1 MSIGITKPAQE
12 KFSEERGRRGKPG
25 LGIQIGFLYGCGGA
39 GFRVTFTDD
48 PHAFDVVEER
58 DGIRIFLDAQ
68 SRDTLQGAV
77 IDWEEGPPEAGFVL
91 RHPDAAL
98 VDFC

>member
-1 MSIGITKPAQE
+1 MITITERARAMFEEERRRQGKPA
-12 KFSEERGRRGKPG
+12 
-25 LGIQIGFLYGCGGA
+25 LGIQVTFLYGCGGA

-48 PHAFDVVEER
+48 PR
-58 DGIRIFLDAQ
+58 DFQALSEADGVRFYLDRQ
-68 SRDTLQGAV
+68 SQDTLQGAV
-77 IDWEEGPPEAGFVL
+77 IDWEEGPPQAGFVL

>member
-1 MSIGITKPAQE
+1 MSIGITRPAQE
-12 KFSEERGRRGKPG
+12 KFSDERRRQEKPD
-25 LGIQIGFLYGCGGA
+25 LGIQIGFLYGCGGT

-48 PHAFDVVEER
+48 PHAFDVVEEVS
-58 DGIRIFLDAQ
+58 GIRIFLDAQ

-77 IDWEEGPPEAGFVL
+77 IDWEEGPQGGFVL
-91 RHPDAAL
+91 RHPEASL

>member
-1 MSIGITKPAQE
+1 MIEFTPHARTMFE
-12 KFSEERGRRGKPG
+12 EERRRQGRPD
-25 LGIQIGFLYGCGGA
+25 LGVQVSFLYGCGGA

-48 PHAFDVVEER
+48 PRAFQGHDEV
-58 DGIRIFLDAQ
+58 DGVRIMLDAQ

-77 IDWEEGPPEAGFVL
+77 IDYHEGQESGFVL
-91 RHPDAAL
+91 RHPNAVL

>member
-1 MSIGITKPAQE
+1 MTITIAERARTMFDEERRRQE
-12 KFSEERGRRGKPG
+12 KPD
-25 LGIQIGFLYGCGGA
+25 LGIQITFLYGCGGA

-48 PHAFDVVEER
+48 PLNFETVEDV
-58 DGIRIFLDAQ
+58 DGVRIFLDAQ
-68 SRDTLQGAV
+68 SRDTLQGAA
-77 IDWEEGPPEAGFVL
+77 IDWEEGGQGGFVL

>member
-1 MSIGITKPAQE
+1 MFE
-12 KFSEERGRRGKPG
+12 EERRRQGKPD
-25 LGIQIGFLYGCGGA
+25 LGIQITFLYGCGGA

-48 PHAFDVVEER
+48 PHDIQALVEA
-58 DGIRIFLDAQ
+58 DGVRFYLDGQ
-68 SRDTLQGAV
+68 SRDTLKGAV
-77 IDWEEGPPEAGFVL
+77 IDWEAGPPEAGFVL

>member
-1 MSIGITKPAQE
+1 MIEISERARTM
-12 KFSEERGRRGKPG
+12 FDEERRRQGKPD
-25 LGIQIGFLYGCGGA
+25 LGVQISFLYGCGGA

-48 PHAFDVVEER
+48 PHDFQTLEEV
-58 DGIRIFLDAQ
+58 DGVRIYLDAQ

-77 IDWEEGPPEAGFVL
+77 FDWQEGPQGGFVL

>member
-1 MSIGITKPAQE
+1 MITITAQARV
-12 KFSEERGRRGKPG
+12 KFEEERRRQGKPD
-25 LGIQIGFLYGCGGA
+25 LGIQVSFLYGCGGA

-48 PHAFDVVEER
+48 PHDFQALEDV
-58 DGIRIFLDAQ
+58 DGVRFFLDAQ

-77 IDWEEGPPEAGFVL
+77 LDWDEGPGGGFLL
-91 RHPDAAL
+91 RHPEAAL

>member
-1 MSIGITKPAQE
+1 MIMITERARTMFEEERRRQE
-12 KFSEERGRRGKPG
+12 KSD

-48 PHAFDVVEER
+48 PLGFETVEEV
-58 DGIRIFLDAQ
+58 DGVRIYLDAQ
-68 SRDTLQGAV
+68 SRDTLQGAA
-77 IDWEEGPPEAGFVL
+77 IDWEEGSQGGFVL

>member
-1 MSIGITKPAQE
+1 MMGMGL
-12 KFSEERGRRGKPG
+12 SERARAIFEAERKRQGKPK

-39 GFRVTFTDD
+39 GFRVIFTDE
-48 PHAFDVVEER
+48 PRGFETVEEV
-58 DGIRIFLDAQ
+58 DGIRIYLDAQ

-77 IDWEEGPPEAGFVL
+77 IDWEEGSQGGFVL
-91 RHPDAAL
+91 RHPEAVL

>member
-1 MSIGITKPAQE
+1 MITITERARAMFE
-12 KFSEERGRRGKPG
+12 EERRRQGKPD
-25 LGIQIGFLYGCGGA
+25 LGIQVNFLYGCGGA

-48 PHAFDVVEER
+48 PR
-58 DGIRIFLDAQ
+58 DFQVLAETDGVRLYLDGQ

-77 IDWEEGPPEAGFVL
+77 IDWEEGTQGGFIL

>member
-1 MSIGITKPAQE
+1 MSIKITRQARDKFEEERRRQGKPA
-12 KFSEERGRRGKPG
+12 

-39 GFRVTFTDD
+39 GFRATFTDD
-48 PHAFDVVEER
+48 PHAFDAVEEV

-68 SRDTLQGAV
+68 SRDTLQGAT
-77 IDWEEGPPEAGFVL
+77 IDWEEGPQGGFLL
-91 RHPDAAL
+91 RHPEAAL

>member
-1 MSIGITKPAQE
+1 MITITEHARAMFE
-12 KFSEERGRRGKPG
+12 EERRRQGKPG
-25 LGIQIGFLYGCGGA
+25 LGIQVNFLYGCGGA

-48 PHAFDVVEER
+48 PHDGQVLEEV
-58 DGIRIFLDAQ
+58 DGIRFYLDTQ

-77 IDWEEGPPEAGFVL
+77 IDWEEDPRGGFTL
-91 RHPDAAL
+91 RHPEAAL